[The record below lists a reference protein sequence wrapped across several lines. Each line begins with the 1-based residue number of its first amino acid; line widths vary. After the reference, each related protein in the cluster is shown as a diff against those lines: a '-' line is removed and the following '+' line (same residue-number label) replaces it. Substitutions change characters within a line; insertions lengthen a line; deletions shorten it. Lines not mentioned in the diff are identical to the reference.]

1 MESDAVNWMFV
12 FVRASAFLLVLPVF
26 SAPNIPRWT
35 RVALAAMMAVLVAP
49 ILPPLGFRPVG
60 FLSWVGVFAIEA
72 VAGLIVGFV
81 TRMVFYVCDFA
92 GRLITNE
99 MGLNMASVFNPATG
113 ESTQAPGLILFY
125 FSITVLMA
133 LDLHHWVLLGFRNT
147 YSVLPIGTAHLAGA
161 LVDDIVGHT
170 SRMLG
175 VGVLMA
181 APLMAVSF
189 VITLVFSI
197 LGRVV
202 PQMSAF
208 LESFAVRALGGI
220 VVFALSLDTMA
231 QHLLNYLLRLPE
243 DMMRV
248 AQYLGV
254 G

>member
-1 MESDAVNWMFV
+1 MGSDAVNWMLV

-26 SAPNIPRWT
+26 SATNIPRWM
-35 RVALAAMMAVLVAP
+35 RIGLAGLMAVLVAP
-49 ILPPLGFRPVG
+49 VLPPFALRP
-60 FLSWVGVFAIEA
+60 
-72 VAGLIVGFV
+72 AGLPDWIWLFGVEAMAGLAIGFV

-99 MGLNMASVFNPATG
+99 MGLNMASTFNPMAG
-113 ESTQAPGLILFY
+113 EMAQAPGMILFY
-125 FSITVLMA
+125 FAVTVLLI
-133 LDLHHWVLLGFRNT
+133 LDLHHWVLLGFRDT
-147 YSVLPIGTAHLAGA
+147 YGVLPVGAAHLAAG
-161 LVDDIVGHT
+161 LMGDVIRHT
-170 SRMLG
+170 SRVLG

-189 VITLVFSI
+189 IITLVFSI

-208 LESFAVRALGGI
+208 LESFAVRALGGL
-220 VVFALSLDTMA
+220 VVFALSLDIMA

-254 G
+254 R